1 MSLSLRSR
9 NKTNSQ
15 KQHWN
20 QGGAL
25 WLVYLNIFSPR
36 LDSPCPSI
44 GALPIKRPFRVARD
58 GHTMTNHQATWAA
71 WLFFGLRSLF
81 HLQNLNSDGLQPT
94 SDGLQP
100 TRADFQ
106 PTRSLFHLQY
116 LAISCNHVFHGHI
129 FFFHW
134 CSSIEMINPMWEPS
148 STEGRIQPA
157 ADPSLDVWTASL
169 IRPRPQQ
176 EAEQIGYSK
185 QSRTQTAKTT
195 WFNQRL
201 QLFGGKSFELL
212 SLGGFFW

>member
-1 MSLSLRSR
+1 MPIDRRASDKKAVQSGSR
-9 NKTNSQ
+9 WTHHDKPP
-15 KQHWN
+15 
-20 QGGAL
+20 GD
-25 WLVYLNIFSPR
+25 V
-36 LDSPCPSI
+36 
-44 GALPIKRPFRVARD
+44 
-58 GHTMTNHQATWAA
+58 AA